1 MRKNVLIVIIV
12 LAVAIAWRLW
22 REFGRN
28 PLAAQPEYASPA
40 SPVFPPSAT
49 RAPDAPATADSTIS
63 DTPTPAPAMALH
75 DYVVPP
81 EPDMHDDLATEVA
94 PFAPESSS
102 NSAHSGLID
111 QPIAQS
117 AAGSTDVASPAID
130 EPTDAVPMP
139 DAATPTAAPEQP
151 HAPDDLIRIEGIGP
165 KISTIV
171 AAAGITTFAELAA
184 TNTDRLVAILRDAN
198 IHTANPSTWPE
209 QAQLAAQGDWAGLKE
224 LQDKIKNG
232 RVER

>member
-49 RAPDAPATADSTIS
+49 RTPDAPATADSTIS

-81 EPDMHDDLATEVA
+81 EPDMHDDLAIGVA
-94 PFAPESSS
+94 SFALESS
-102 NSAHSGLID
+102 NDFAHTDSID
-111 QPIAQS
+111 QPIDQS
-117 AAGSTDVASPAID
+117 AAGSTSVAPPDINES
-130 EPTDAVPMP
+130 TDAAPMP
-139 DAATPTAAPEQP
+139 DAATPTDAPEQR

-165 KISTIV
+165 KISAIV
-171 AAAGITTFAELAA
+171 AAAGITNFAELAA
-184 TNTDRLVAILRDAN
+184 TTTDRLSAILRDAN

-209 QAQLAAQGDWAGLKE
+209 QAQLAAQGDSAGLKE
-224 LQDKIKNG
+224 LQDTIKNG